1 MDETWKP
8 ETMSS
13 MPQLLDVELL
23 WVQEETQ
30 YALWNISCDGLAW
43 GTQHKG
49 SQGKLNFVDYD
60 ENKKWNLFL
69 CQLIMSLIR
78 NLTDGPQ
85 LKATVL
91 NVIGTFNTG
100 IWCHMDK
107 TELTEST
114 KGDDFISCPSS
125 HSETAIFYL
134 TSCFLFSF
142 VFSVFILL
150 PLCQFIPFLFW
161 KFMFHLPRLLSL
173 D

>member
-43 GTQHKG
+43 GTQRWAWHNTKAPKASWILWIMMKIKSG
-49 SQGKLNFVDYD
+49 TFSCK
-60 ENKKWNLFL
+60 LFL

-107 TELTEST
+107 TELTKST

-125 HSETAIFYL
+125 HSETAILYFYL
-134 TSCFLFSF
+134 TSCFLF
-142 VFSVFILL
+142 
-150 PLCQFIPFLFW
+150 PLKGALYRKSCHCICSNP
-161 KFMFHLPRLLSL
+161 
-173 D
+173 